1 MKFGGRVALGP
12 SERNLRLTLVHLS
25 GPLSES
31 QLNNISFLILLHMY
45 HNVYSVRIK
54 LMEVT
59 REYEA
64 QGVAHGKGEGYV
76 GRGNGTYRE

>member
-1 MKFGGRVALGP
+1 
-12 SERNLRLTLVHLS
+12 
-25 GPLSES
+25 
-31 QLNNISFLILLHMY
+31 
-45 HNVYSVRIK
+45 
-54 LMEVT
+54 MEVT